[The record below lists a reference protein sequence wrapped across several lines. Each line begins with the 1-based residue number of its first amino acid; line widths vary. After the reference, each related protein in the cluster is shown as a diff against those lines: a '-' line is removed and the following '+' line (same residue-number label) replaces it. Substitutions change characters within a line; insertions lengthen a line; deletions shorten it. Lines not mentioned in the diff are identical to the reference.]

1 MRAEYDSGHGGS
13 TSRTEEVA
21 VIKQIE
27 ALIVIHDTKQVDLV
41 GEVEDMPE
49 DIKDREDE
57 LKPAPL
63 IFYIALF
70 ACSVVPNEIAD

>member
-49 DIKDREDE
+49 DIKGREDE
-57 LKPAPL
+57 LKPATL
-63 IFYIALF
+63 IFHIAF
-70 ACSVVPNEIAD
+70 FPCFVVPNEIAD